1 MYTYRAPGNAY
12 ETGQNWAIGRRLEYN
27 GRTNEGRSTILTY
40 LMIKSLHMITAI
52 ATISGF
58 VLRGYWMMTGSEYL
72 TRKMVR
78 IAPHV
83 IDTMFLL
90 SGIALVSI
98 LQLNAFSEPWLLA
111 KFAGLIAYVVLGT
124 IAIKRGPTLQ
134 IRVIAF
140 VGALSLFAYIVGV
153 AVTKSPVSWLR
164 FLAG

>member
-1 MYTYRAPGNAY
+1 
-12 ETGQNWAIGRRLEYN
+12 
-27 GRTNEGRSTILTY
+27 
-40 LMIKSLHMITAI
+40 MIKSLHMITAI

-58 VLRGYWMMTGSEYL
+58 VLRGYWMMIQSEKL
-72 TRKMVR
+72 DLKIVR

-83 IDTMFLL
+83 IDTLFLL

-111 KFAGLIAYVVLGT
+111 KFAGLIGYIVLGT
-124 IAIKRGPTLQ
+124 FAIRRGPTLQ

-153 AVTKSPVSWLR
+153 AMTKSPVSWLR